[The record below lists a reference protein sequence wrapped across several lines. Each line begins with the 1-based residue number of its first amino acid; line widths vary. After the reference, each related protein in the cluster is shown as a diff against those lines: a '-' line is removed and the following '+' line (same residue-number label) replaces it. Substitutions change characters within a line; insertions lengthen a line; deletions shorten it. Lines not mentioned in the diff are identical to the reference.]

1 MKRSWKFTTTKYSS
15 LLFCQQKIS
24 HYFTERGSVQ
34 CTLSILWIALI
45 VKKKKRLT
53 LYFKKNYKDKNAEW
67 NISHKGNTVKSS
79 LNRVIGERNY
89 QLWIIPT
96 SCRFKA
102 RKYDLMWIRFDIF
115 SMNRTREIYKGV
127 MLVYYADISLKIIA
141 RRSGKYVRLLCRSQ
155 CATRW

>member
-45 VKKKKRLT
+45 VKKKKLA

-141 RRSGKYVRLLCRSQ
+141 RHSGKYVRLLRRSQ